1 VIRGIFRIALDR
13 LLRLEGFLE
22 QIDSGVINALLV
34 VGPTESVGEIRLI
47 SHSLAADLR
56 QGKRDVDFAA
66 VFQHQVGK
74 IVRGQSIIR
83 LALVRLLVQILGLFP
98 LIACF
103 EQAT

>member
-1 VIRGIFRIALDR
+1 MIRGIFRIALDR

-66 VFQHQVGK
+66 VFQPQVGK

-83 LALVRLLVQILGLFP
+83 LDLVRLLVQILGLFP